1 MRRRRV
7 VPRKYMPSRMP
18 VVGTLTWWT
27 FLTVIEAPM
36 WAWGAVGT
44 LVALGWIGVLV
55 DMWTEEELPL

>member
-1 MRRRRV
+1 
-7 VPRKYMPSRMP
+7 
-18 VVGTLTWWT
+18 
-27 FLTVIEAPM
+27 M